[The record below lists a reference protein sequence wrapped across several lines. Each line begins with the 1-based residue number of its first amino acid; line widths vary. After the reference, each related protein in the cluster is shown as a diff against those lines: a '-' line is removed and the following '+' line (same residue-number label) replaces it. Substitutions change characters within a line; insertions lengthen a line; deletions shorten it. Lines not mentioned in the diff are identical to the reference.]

1 MIDHGMAYW
10 EIWEI
15 PRKVDHHWVADSMAD
30 QLEKDRI
37 VEVLKRE
44 LGHQEELDDL
54 KFDLEQEEMMRWAVE
69 MNLDECEE
77 EKKSL
82 KTKLK
87 QIEAAWI
94 KMTGK
99 EFEYEKF

>member
-10 EIWEI
+10 EIREI
-15 PRKVDHHWVADSMAD
+15 PRKVNQHWVADSMAD

-37 VEVLKRE
+37 IEVLKRE
-44 LGHQEELDDL
+44 LGNREELDDL
-54 KFDLEQEEMMRWAVE
+54 KFDLEQEENMRWAVE

-77 EKKSL
+77 ENESL
-82 KTKLK
+82 KSKLK

-94 KMTGK
+94 KMTGEK
-99 EFEYEKF
+99 FKYEKF

>member
-1 MIDHGMAYW
+1 MLDHGMAYW
-10 EIWEI
+10 EIEEI
-15 PRKVDHHWVADSMAD
+15 PRQVDRHWMTDSMAD

-44 LGHQEELDDL
+44 LGHQEDLDDL
-54 KFDLEQEEMMRWAVE
+54 KFDLEQEQMERFAIE

-77 EKKSL
+77 ENELLKS
-82 KTKLK
+82 KLK